1 MRNIDLNLPAKS
13 DGTSIR
19 QHTDDLIKNAKILL
33 DLCYI
38 SESEYHILEK
48 ACEYH
53 DYGKINEDFQKR
65 LKNNSKF
72 DENVEIPHNVLS
84 AFFISK
90 DELKENYAIVYNAV
104 LNHHFYSDNVKIIQ
118 EKIDEI
124 KEKLK
129 DYDVK
134 FKTRSV
140 LKNIENIKTSRDA
153 ILIKG
158 LLHKCDYSASAGIKI
173 EYPNDFLRNSMENLL
188 IKWKKDNISTG
199 FNEMQMFCREN
210 LNENIIITAPT
221 GMGKTEASLLWLD
234 NKKGFYVLPIRTA
247 INCIYDRI
255 AMKILE
261 NDNIN
266 EKISLLHSN
275 NTAFLM
281 EKYQEMDIFEYLNFS
296 KNLTLPI
303 SVCTPDQIFKFVFR
317 YKGYELNL
325 AVLSYSKVII
335 DEIQAYSPELLAYII
350 YGIHQIVEMGG
361 KFAIF
366 TATLPP
372 FILDLLGFSKE
383 IPYVKKE
390 FTHNKL
396 RHKVKVLDSEID
408 VDFIYD
414 EFIENEKNDS
424 NKTLIV
430 CNTVKKAQNVF
441 ENLNEILPD
450 TRIFLLHSKF
460 TQNDRAKLEQQIL
473 EDGKTSVKKSVIWV
487 TTQIVEASIDID
499 FDYIFTELSDLNS
512 LFQRLG
518 RCNRKGFKEIS
529 SYNCYVFTEINQ
541 NLLINKTKNTGFID
555 REIYNLSKQALNQV
569 DGVLD
574 ENLKISLLN
583 KYFTSENL
591 ENSDF
596 IEDFKWYY
604 NFLENLYVDDT
615 NMSKVEAKFRN
626 IVTKTV
632 IPQSVYEE
640 NKAEILRNQDILLDK
655 NNGTKSENFLKKES
669 AKKIINGFCVN
680 IYPYELKN
688 KLETIKLSKFDEI
701 YVVPCVYDERGY
713 IKIDYNWENSTDN
726 TGIFL

>member
-1 MRNIDLNLPAKS
+1 MKNANLNLPAKS
-13 DGTSIR
+13 DGTTIR

-33 DLCYI
+33 SLGYI
-38 SESEYHILEK
+38 NKNEYNILEK

-65 LKNNSKF
+65 LKGNLKF
-72 DENVEIPHNVLS
+72 DENTEIPHNVLS

-90 DELKENYAIVYNAV
+90 DDLQENYAIVYNAV

-118 EKIDEI
+118 EKLDVI
-124 KEKLK
+124 KEKLE

-134 FKTRSV
+134 FKTRSI
-140 LKNIENIKTSRDA
+140 LKNVENIKTSRDA

-173 EYPNDFLRNSMENLL
+173 EYPNDFLVNSMENLL
-188 IKWKKDNISTG
+188 VKWKKENISTD
-199 FNEMQMFCREN
+199 FNEMQMFCKEN

-234 NKKGFYVLPIRTA
+234 NNKGFYVLPIRTA

-255 AMKILE
+255 AMEIIE
-261 NDNIN
+261 NIDIQ

-281 EKYQEMDIFEYLNFS
+281 EKYQEMDIFEYLSFS

-317 YKGYELNL
+317 YKGYELYL

-372 FILDLLGFSKE
+372 FIIDLLSFSKE
-383 IPYVKKE
+383 IPYIQKE

-396 RHKVKVLDSEID
+396 RHNVKVLDSEINI
-408 VDFIYD
+408 DFIYD
-414 EFIENEKNDS
+414 KFMENEKNDS

-430 CNTVKKAQNVF
+430 CNTVKNAQNIF
-441 ENLNEILPD
+441 ENLKKMLPD
-450 TRIFLLHSKF
+450 THIFLLHSKF

-473 EDGKTSVKKSVIWV
+473 EDGKTSVKKSVMWV
-487 TTQIVEASIDID
+487 TTQIVEASVDID

-518 RCNRKGFKEIS
+518 RCNRKGFKGIS
-529 SYNCYVFTEINQ
+529 TYNCYVFTEINQ
-541 NLLINKTKNTGFID
+541 NLLINKTKNRGFID

-583 KYFTSENL
+583 ECFTL
-591 ENSDF
+591 EKLQNSDF

-604 NFLENLYVDDT
+604 NFLDNLYVDDT

-632 IPQSVYEE
+632 IPQNVYEE
-640 NKAEILRNQDILLDK
+640 NKTQILKNQDILLSK
-655 NNGTKSENFLKKES
+655 NNGTKSEVFLKKES

-688 KLETIKLSKFDEI
+688 KIETIKISRFDEI

-713 IKIDYNWENSTDN
+713 IKIDNTQNIIDN
-726 TGIFL
+726 AGMFL